1 MKTIK
6 EAAHEY
12 FRAGQLGFK
21 PAADTEAA
29 FIAGVE
35 FAQQWISVD
44 KELPEVGQIVLVSD
58 KDKDVL
64 IDKLCEDG
72 TWLLHDFEDVTHWRP
87 IELKMKDY
95 E

>member
-1 MKTIK
+1 MKTIE

-35 FAQQWISVD
+35 FAQRWISVEE
-44 KELPEVGQIVLVSD
+44 ELPSAPCIAL
-58 KDKDVL
+58 DVW
-64 IDKLCEDG
+64 EG
-72 TWLLHDFEDVTHWRP
+72 LHVICRVYEPSAISNLRITHWRP
-87 IELKMKDY
+87 IELKMRKKI
-95 E
+95 